1 MAFPAAPLS
10 ANALPTHTISFDL
23 SSSFQLQTTTAGH
36 YYAIGGEVQASP
48 GRPLQPRTSAVLPEK
63 EGQIP
68 HGTVLVSA
76 TAVYTDGFN
85 PLISHPVTD
94 TTLSEPPFETEAW
107 FPALPWAINRLGDE
121 ARLVVVPAQF
131 QGNQDSGT
139 LRRFTALQFQVHYAD
154 SFNTDFSS
162 PVVWM
167 VTGVAVGNQADLQVT
182 AQDSSGVERVLMV
195 YTQTGTNWVSR
206 DLAYNPTLDRWETRL
221 TGLAGPF
228 FYFVQAVDGAGNVT
242 VTSNKGLFFEPI
254 RHNVYLP
261 LVVREH

>member
-1 MAFPAAPLS
+1 
-10 ANALPTHTISFDL
+10 
-23 SSSFQLQTTTAGH
+23 
-36 YYAIGGEVQASP
+36 
-48 GRPLQPRTSAVLPEK
+48 
-63 EGQIP
+63 
-68 HGTVLVSA
+68 
-76 TAVYTDGFN
+76 
-85 PLISHPVTD
+85 
-94 TTLSEPPFETEAW
+94 
-107 FPALPWAINRLGDE
+107 
-121 ARLVVVPAQF
+121 VVPAQF

-167 VTGVAVGNQADLQVT
+167 VTGVAVGNQADLRVT
-182 AQDSSGVERVLMV
+182 AQDSSGVERVLIV

-206 DLAYNPTLDRWETRL
+206 DLAYNPTLDRWETHL

>member
-1 MAFPAAPLS
+1 MPGALLS
-10 ANALPTHTISFDL
+10 ASSLPTETISL
-23 SSSFQLQTTTAGH
+23 NLASSFQLQTTGSGN

-48 GRPLQPRTSAVLPEK
+48 GRPLQPRTSALIPDRAW
-63 EGQIP
+63 QTP
-68 HGTVLVSA
+68 HGAVLVSA
-76 TAVYTDGFN
+76 TAAYTAGFN

-94 TTLSEPPFETEAW
+94 TTLSEPAFEADAW
-107 FPALPWAINRLGDE
+107 VPDSLWAVNRLGDE

-131 QGNQDSGT
+131 Q
-139 LRRFTALQFQVHYAD
+139 VYYAD

-167 VTGVAVGNQADLQVT
+167 VTGVAVGNQADLKVT

-228 FYFVQAVDGAGNVT
+228 FYFVQAVDSAGNVT
-242 VTSNKGLFFEPI
+242 VTSNKGLWFEPI
-254 RHNVYLP
+254 RHQVYLP
-261 LVVREH
+261 LVVRNH